1 MTDKQELEKLKKT
14 FEEFIKTS
22 SELQK
27 SYEVLKEES
36 RILSIYLSNILENLN
51 SSILVLNMKKEVVIF
66 NSRSIEIFPQLKEF
80 SKKNITLN
88 DLKKNSLINIE
99 KVFENLNQK
108 IECEN
113 KFNGNERYFE
123 AQSMNFLDS
132 NSKKMGYIVIVNEI
146 TELKLL
152 QKRAQQ
158 EDRLRVMGELAA
170 EVAHEIRNPLGSIE
184 LMISL
189 LEEDLKESKKS
200 SDLLLRI
207 RSSVNNMNH
216 IVSNILVYTREIKP
230 DYSEIN
236 TDNLI
241 DETINMCIENI
252 LKKDIEI
259 ERNIDCKNGYGD
271 FELLK
276 QSLANILLNAT
287 HAVDNKGKIKIS
299 VYKSD
304 NSTVF
309 EIRDNGKGIDSKI
322 INQIFNPF
330 FTTKT
335 TGTGL
340 GLAMVKRVVEAH
352 NGLIEVDSNQN
363 GTLFKIKI
371 PLKY

>member
-22 SELQK
+22 SQLQK

-51 SSILVLNMKKEVVIF
+51 SSILVLNMNKEVVIF
-66 NSRSIEIFPQLKEF
+66 NSRSIEIFPMLKEF
-80 SKKNITLN
+80 GNKNITIN
-88 DLKKNSLINIE
+88 DLKSNSLIDIE

-108 IECEN
+108 IEYEN
-113 KFNGNERYFE
+113 NYDGNERYFE
-123 AQSMNFLDS
+123 AQSMNFIDS

-230 DYSEIN
+230 DYNEIN
-236 TDNLI
+236 TNDLL

-252 LKKDIEI
+252 LKKDIRLEK
-259 ERNIDCKNGYGD
+259 EIDCNNIYGD

-287 HAVDNKGKIKIS
+287 HAVDKMGYIKIS
-299 VYKSD
+299 VYSSD
-304 NSTVF
+304 NNTVF
-309 EIRDNGKGIDSKI
+309 EIKDNGKGIDSKI

-352 NGLIEVDSNQN
+352 NGLIEVDSDKN